1 MRICRFDD
9 LRVGLVNGDIIAD
22 VTDITALL
30 PAVRW
35 PLEPGD
41 IFIRNLA
48 TLGPALEGA
57 VSGAAKTSLSE
68 VSLLAPVANPGKI
81 ISVGVPDHTG
91 PGENS
96 PATIDGISLIS
107 TDSLAGAGAGLVV
120 DRDQP
125 CRIAIALAVVIGTG
139 GRNLAQAEA
148 PAHVAG
154 YTIGLTVTGDDGAQI
169 STIIGPLFVTADE
182 FNCAPP
188 AALGISVNGEN
199 LGANDLPAI
208 AGAVPG
214 IVALASSR
222 HRLDPGDIIQ
232 IDERHQS
239 GTDQSEAKNIRP
251 LAPGDQIACK
261 ISNIG
266 TLRVNVAA
274 A

>member
-9 LRVGLVNGDIIAD
+9 HRVGLVNGDIIAD

-57 VSGAAKTSLSE
+57 ASGAAKTSLSE

-81 ISVGVPDHTG
+81 ISVGVPNHTG
-91 PGENS
+91 PGENW
-96 PATIDGISLIS
+96 PATDIFLMSPDA
-107 TDSLAGAGAGLVV
+107 LAGAGAGLVV

-125 CRIAIALAVVIGTG
+125 CHLAIALAVVIGAG

-169 STIIGPLFVTADE
+169 GTIIGPLFVTADE
-182 FNCAPP
+182 FNSAPP
-188 AALGISVNGEN
+188 AAIGITVNGEN
-199 LGANDLPAI
+199 LGASDLPVI

-222 HRLDPGDIIQ
+222 YRLDPGDIIR
-232 IDERHQS
+232 IDARYQ
-239 GTDQSEAKNIRP
+239 TDTDKPEAKNIRT
-251 LAPGDQIACK
+251 LAAGD
-261 ISNIG
+261 
-266 TLRVNVAA
+266 
-274 A
+274 